1 MNTKEI
7 LGDQFEKFIQIIKTL
22 VKPTDQFWNQVAV
35 DPNVAIDTIDDLF
48 SRIKDIV
55 DDIKYDIDNKNQ
67 FDLDYL
73 INIRDFK
80 IELVAI
86 RAKLIEKTNEEV
98 KAARDLIA
106 QIEQI
111 Q

>member
-22 VKPTDQFWNQVAV
+22 VKPTDQFLNQVAV

-73 INIRDFK
+73 INIRYFK